1 MAETLFGLIGS
12 LDPTILLAVFIG
24 LILLLIVFETLL
36 HLLEEFAIDSGYEDL
51 VRRLYKEMMMMGYL
65 SFGVFL
71 AFNAAGLRHDQQYLA
86 FEFSHITTFFIA
98 IFFVVRACLFV
109 QYTRTSKQYFQ
120 AVHNESIQSLMT
132 RYQEMTTQPWSR
144 QSFLYKYFPS
154 VSSLRRSIEYHILKT
169 YFFKTYRLIPSQF
182 RYVNYLSKK

>member
-1 MAETLFGLIGS
+1 M
-12 LDPTILLAVFIG
+12 
-24 LILLLIVFETLL
+24 
-36 HLLEEFAIDSGYEDL
+36 HLLEEYAIDSGYEDL

-71 AFNAAGLRHDQQYLA
+71 AFNAAGLKHDQQYLA

-109 QYTRTSKQYFQ
+109 KYTRTSKQYFQ
-120 AVHNESIQSLMT
+120 SADTESIASLVK
-132 RYQEMTTQPWSR
+132 RYKDLHSNSWTLEA
-144 QSFLYKYFPS
+144 LIYNLFPNF
-154 VSSLRRSIEYHILKT
+154 SSLRRCIEFHILKDF
-169 YFFKTYRLIPSQF
+169 FFKTYRLIPSEF

>member
-1 MAETLFGLIGS
+1 M
-12 LDPTILLAVFIG
+12 
-24 LILLLIVFETLL
+24 

-51 VRRLYKEMMMMGYL
+51 LRRLYKEMMMMGYL

-71 AFNAAGLRHDQQYLA
+71 AFNAAGLKHDQQYLA

-109 QYTRTSKQYFQ
+109 QYTRTSKQYFKS
-120 AVHNESIQSLMT
+120 VDNTTITSLMK
-132 RYQEMTTQPWSR
+132 RYQDLSKNSWTFDTI
-144 QSFLYKYFPS
+144 FYKYLPS
-154 VSSLRRSIEYHILKT
+154 ISSLRRAIEYHILKD
-169 YFFKTYRLIPSQF
+169 FFFQTYRLIPSEF